1 MDEKEILAKCIAGGM
16 PSIAEIDFV
25 IESNRVK
32 GAEAEK
38 NLLRASKNC
47 AELAEK
53 YQFSEERER
62 FQMLAAY
69 YERLYQSVQVEI
81 KDNIQA
87 WEDMKIYL
95 QTTLNTEEAMEGN
108 YKRVLEIFD
117 EKYATKQ

>member
-25 IESNRVK
+25 IECNRVK
-32 GAEAEK
+32 AAKVEE

-47 AELAEK
+47 AELADK

-62 FQMLAAY
+62 FQMLATY
-69 YERLYQSVQVEI
+69 YERLYQSVQIQI

-95 QTTLNTEEAMEGN
+95 KITLNTEEMMEEN

-117 EKYATKQ
+117 EKYSTKQ